1 MAVSTS
7 GPETSGTGESG
18 FVLTPPEPIKLV
30 DETRASQATSLPAEL
45 AAAVDDQVERFIS
58 ALLGED
64 VHSDAFRAKVDA
76 AFRLGREEISA
87 TSNLMSGRFMQRN
100 MVGME
105 DSTAF
110 KAIREM
116 RRHLDDLDPG
126 KEGDLLSQNKLLGI
140 IPYGDKLKAYFRRF
154 QSASQQ
160 IQTAMRQIYAA
171 RDDLQRDGIDID
183 ATRVSLWEAMQ
194 HLKSAIR
201 FAEQLDVRLA
211 EKASAIRGGDPE
223 RAKALEQEVLYY
235 ARQNLQ
241 DMLTQMA
248 VCVNGYL
255 AMDVLRKTCRELI
268 NGCERVATTGMSALA
283 VAQTVARATGNQ
295 VKVMDMLAG
304 VNSTIENMI
313 VETGKQLNAH
323 VERSTAF
330 GGNPL
335 LGIEKL
341 KEMFALTFKAM
352 DTMDDFRSKALEVM
366 GQNNAVMRDQL
377 AKAQSYMDKSRQE
390 QIRALGSPGLEG
402 PVKL

>member
-1 MAVSTS
+1 MAASAS
-7 GPETSGTGESG
+7 GSETSATGEPG

-30 DETRASQATSLPAEL
+30 DEKRASQATSLPAEL
-45 AAAVDDQVERFIS
+45 ADAVDDQVERFIS
-58 ALLGED
+58 ALLSED
-64 VHSDAFRAKVDA
+64 VHSDAFRAKVDS
-76 AFRLGREEISA
+76 AFRLGREEIAA
-87 TSNLMSGRFMQRN
+87 TAHLMSGRFMARN

-110 KAIREM
+110 KAISEM
-116 RRHLDDLDPG
+116 RRHLDELDPG
-126 KEGDLLSQNKLLGI
+126 KEGDLLSQNKLLGM

-160 IQTAMRQIYAA
+160 LQTAMRQIYAA

-194 HLKSAIR
+194 HLKASIR
-201 FAEQLDVRLA
+201 FAEQLDGRLA
-211 EKASAIRGGDPE
+211 EKVAAARSSDPE

-255 AMDVLRKTCRELI
+255 AMDVLKKTCRELI

-295 VKVMDMLAG
+295 VKVMDMLSG

-313 VETGKQLNAH
+313 VETGKQLNTH
-323 VERSTAF
+323 VERSAAF
-330 GGNPL
+330 GGSPL

-352 DTMDDFRSKALEVM
+352 DTMDSFRSRALEVM

-377 AKAQSYMDKSRQE
+377 AKAQTYLDKSRQE

-402 PVKL
+402 PVRL

>member
-1 MAVSTS
+1 MVASTS
-7 GPETSGTGESG
+7 GSETSKTDEPG

-30 DETRASQATSLPAEL
+30 DEQRASQATSLPAEL
-45 AAAVDDQVERFIS
+45 ADAVDAQVERFIS
-58 ALLGED
+58 ALLSED
-64 VHSDAFRAKVDA
+64 VHSDAFRAKVDS
-76 AFRLGREEISA
+76 AFRLGREEIAA
-87 TSNLMSGRFMQRN
+87 TAHLMSGRFMARN

-110 KAIREM
+110 KAISEM
-116 RRHLDDLDPG
+116 RRHLDELDPG
-126 KEGDLLSQNKLLGI
+126 KEGDLLSQNKLLGM

-160 IQTAMRQIYAA
+160 LQTAMRQIYAA

-194 HLKSAIR
+194 HLKASIR
-201 FAEQLDVRLA
+201 FAEQLDGRLA
-211 EKASAIRGGDPE
+211 EKVAAARSSDPE
-223 RAKALEQEVLYY
+223 RAKALEQEVLYS

-255 AMDVLRKTCRELI
+255 AMDVLKKTCRELI

-295 VKVMDMLAG
+295 VKVMDMLSG

-313 VETGKQLNAH
+313 VETGKQLNNH
-323 VERSTAF
+323 VERSAAF
-330 GGNPL
+330 GGSPL

-352 DTMDDFRSKALEVM
+352 DTMDNFRSRALEVM

-377 AKAQSYMDKSRQE
+377 AKAQTYLDKSRQE

-402 PVKL
+402 PVRL

>member
-1 MAVSTS
+1 
-7 GPETSGTGESG
+7 
-18 FVLTPPEPIKLV
+18 
-30 DETRASQATSLPAEL
+30 LPAEL
-45 AAAVDDQVERFIS
+45 ADAVDAQVERFIS
-58 ALLGED
+58 ALLSED
-64 VHSDAFRAKVDA
+64 VHSDAFRAKVDS
-76 AFRLGREEISA
+76 AFRLGREEIAA
-87 TSNLMSGRFMQRN
+87 TAHLMSGRFMARN

-110 KAIREM
+110 KAISEM
-116 RRHLDDLDPG
+116 RRHLDELDPG
-126 KEGDLLSQNKLLGI
+126 KEGDLLSQNKLLGM

-160 IQTAMRQIYAA
+160 LQTAMRQIYAA

-194 HLKSAIR
+194 HLKASIR
-201 FAEQLDVRLA
+201 FAEQLDGRLA
-211 EKASAIRGGDPE
+211 EKVAAARSSDPE
-223 RAKALEQEVLYY
+223 RAKALEQEVLYS

-255 AMDVLRKTCRELI
+255 AMDVLKKTCRELI
-268 NGCERVATTGMSALA
+268 NGCERVATTGLSALA

-295 VKVMDMLAG
+295 VKVMDMLSG

-313 VETGKQLNAH
+313 VETGKQLNNH
-323 VERSTAF
+323 VERSAAF
-330 GGNPL
+330 GGSPL

-352 DTMDDFRSKALEVM
+352 DTMDNFRSRALEVM

-377 AKAQSYMDKSRQE
+377 AKAQTYLDKSRQE

-402 PVKL
+402 PVRL